1 MSYEDK
7 QRMEA
12 AQRTLNAT
20 EEKIDKLLRQLRG
33 LIQSRRILRKD
44 VAYLKAKGQR
54 HRSDISETP
63 HTP

>member
-44 VAYLKAKGQR
+44 VAYLKSKGQR